1 MRIAPSP
8 AEPLPFTCLSIP
20 YSLSPSIWHIIHP
33 RNHSAVRCLIP
44 ASVTAEAAMLKPLL
58 FVSAI
63 VLLGITASS
72 APGPEPQ
79 KAARAS
85 ASDQKNPVK
94 PTEKSQARAKE
105 LYGQDCSICHG
116 ETGDGKTDLAKDMG
130 LTLSDWTDPKTLAA
144 SRTRICST
152 SSATA
157 KARCLPRP
165 WAAPRTTKC
174 GTSSLHPQPRQ
185 AQPAAAPETPA
196 APVAPVAPIAPVA
209 PPASN

>member
-1 MRIAPSP
+1 
-8 AEPLPFTCLSIP
+8 
-20 YSLSPSIWHIIHP
+20 
-33 RNHSAVRCLIP
+33 
-44 ASVTAEAAMLKPLL
+44 MLKPLL

-63 VLLGITASS
+63 VLFGITAAS

-94 PTEKSQARAKE
+94 SAEKSQARAKE
-105 LYGQDCSICHG
+105 LYGQECAICHG

-144 SRTRICST
+144 KPDVDLFNVIRNGKDKMPAEAVGR
-152 SSATA
+152 A
-157 KARCLPRP
+157 KDDEVRNLILYIR
-165 WAAPRTTKC
+165 
-174 GTSSLHPQPRQ
+174 SLAK

-196 APVAPVAPIAPVA
+196 VPVAPVAPAV
-209 PPASN
+209 PPANN

>member
-1 MRIAPSP
+1 
-8 AEPLPFTCLSIP
+8 
-20 YSLSPSIWHIIHP
+20 
-33 RNHSAVRCLIP
+33 
-44 ASVTAEAAMLKPLL
+44 MLKPLL

-94 PTEKSQARAKE
+94 SAEKSQARAKE
-105 LYGQDCSICHG
+105 LYGQDCAICHG

-130 LTLSDWTDPKTLAA
+130 LTLGDWTDPKTLAGKPDQELFDA
-144 SRTRICST
+144 IRNGKGKMP
-152 SSATA
+152 AE
-157 KARCLPRP
+157 L

-174 GTSSLHPQPRQ
+174 GTLSFTFAASPSRNRPPRPKRPRPRLHLRRC
-185 AQPAAAPETPA
+185 TPA
-196 APVAPVAPIAPVA
+196 PPTAQT